1 MGALVEAGVEPE
13 RFFAEFATH
22 QFEIPVA
29 PAGGL
34 QAADRAVVLREV
46 VREVARRGGSRAT
59 FVPLLDPA
67 EAGNGVH
74 IHISLVGADGAAAA
88 LRRRPARRAS
98 ASSAGA
104 SRRGCS
110 RTPAR

>member
-13 RFFAEFATH
+13 RFFAEFAAH

-29 PAGGL
+29 PRRGL
-34 QAADRAVVLREV
+34 AAPTAASCCKEV
-46 VREVARRGGSRAT
+46 VREVARREGMRAS

-74 IHISLVGADGAAAA
+74 IHISLLDARRALAA
-88 LRRRPARRAS
+88 LRRPRARPA
-98 ASSAGA
+98 
-104 SRRGCS
+104 
-110 RTPAR
+110 